1 MPHYAEFE
9 SDTTTSELTPIKHA
23 AENWK
28 QTKEQTLTAD
38 FWIET
43 FGVLPSILFLIQ
55 YFVFWCTNLELRP
68 NAAEMKRKEEE

>member
-1 MPHYAEFE
+1 MPHYADFE
-9 SDTTTSELTPIKHA
+9 SDATTSEPTPIKRA

-43 FGVLPSILFLIQ
+43 FGVLPLNSFFHSVSWI
-55 YFVFWCTNLELRP
+55 W
-68 NAAEMKRKEEE
+68 MH